1 MIFQLAGTLLNTLL
15 KSSATPSRAGCETCF
30 LRSTCLLC
38 YYVRHSQA
46 NEQRQQLPPGWVYKL
61 RQQLPTGWVYTCSL
75 PHALSH
81 YVCFSPSNATAAS
94 TRASPITTPTPQ
106 LESARGATFTT
117 WVQAGASARK
127 HPTRFTCARPTPGQ
141 LTHSF
146 SKTAAHTLQR
156 SLQENHHRG
165 HQGTKR

>member
-1 MIFQLAGTLLNTLL
+1 MIFQLAGTLLNTLR

-30 LRSTCLLC
+30 PRSTCLLC

-46 NEQRQQLPPGWVYKL
+46 NEQ

-141 LTHSF
+141 RSLSF
-146 SKTAAHTLQR
+146 SLTAALTLLRTLQDATHLKDQVRTLTPEER
-156 SLQENHHRG
+156 SQ
-165 HQGTKR
+165 